1 MDSIKMD
8 FRRWA
13 IVTFCISICIT
24 VCPAKKCIPE
34 SLQNCSCTGPTPGG
48 SYVINCRNAS
58 LDDIPKG
65 IPTYVTQLI
74 LDENNLTTIQNNS
87 FANGLPKL
95 LLLSMRHN
103 NLNHIETDAFRNMS
117 SLKILDMF
125 DNNLQEN
132 DSLPLSVFVPISNS
146 LKVLDIRRNLMKDNI
161 TLVDYPIA
169 VRALKKLKV
178 LKLDCIKLK
187 PLPPEYGELQN
198 LQRLIFGG
206 GRSDVVHLAD
216 TMFDAVSS
224 INILEINLVNL
235 RLGYVHGSTIGKV
248 RSLQILELG
257 HNLNLAPI
265 LEDIIQGLKNTSIQ
279 RLRLNNTNIGDRAN
293 AVIKSMHG
301 LQIKELLMDQNSIY
315 NIDPILTTNIPNI
328 EILSFGDNY
337 LYERSALIWDIYH
350 LEFLVGL
357 NLSWQQRENSVFS
370 VEKEEIPQLQL
381 ENNPMKME
389 VVGAKT
395 KQHERFRRGTSKIHI
410 CERDFSCPVK
420 IPKYMQWVDMS
431 HYGLHLPDVPEL
443 VILTNST
450 LKYVNLAYSEVQF
463 FKKPTFCPTGLF
475 HTTVQIETFDFRF
488 NTIQCFN
495 ESMFDYEVTHCKW
508 DSLKHLY
515 FESNKLGEVEGN
527 ICNTDK
533 NNTLGFLKPLRNLTV
548 LDLSMNSLGESLKFS
563 DLKTLT
569 QLEMLDISSNN
580 LKAWTLNIEEM
591 TKLDIVNI
599 SNNNLRCLSVYSTR
613 VLDRLQ
619 RQRTKPGSI
628 AIDMTGNELSC
639 SCECLDFYKWL
650 KITRVNV
657 VNFRKY
663 HCVFP
668 DGKTWVLNRLDT
680 IVAKLEA
687 ECYTTVWL
695 DLWISS
701 LILSYCLIFALT
713 MMYRLRHEIK
723 YMWIRMMMNREKLE
737 RLFSSNKYRFKFDAF
752 ISCEHRD
759 ARVFVQRHLLP
770 NLETKNKGLT
780 APWLKSTR
788 GDGNS
793 ESNDVEMSFCVAQRD
808 FVVGEA
814 IIKNIVRAIEG
825 SRKTILIVSKFS
837 LSSDWC
843 EEEMRIAHRVSLDRG
858 KNIIICI
865 FMPGVEPDKL
875 PGTIRMIIKFV
886 TCLKWPR
893 DERAQKV
900 FWLMLR
906 KAIMDGAQ
914 DDII

>member
-1 MDSIKMD
+1 M
-8 FRRWA
+8 
-13 IVTFCISICIT
+13 
-24 VCPAKKCIPE
+24 CPAKKCIPE

-65 IPTYVTQLI
+65 IPTDVTQLI

-132 DSLPLSVFVPISNS
+132 DSLSLSVFVPISNS

-389 VVGAKT
+389 VVAAKT

-410 CERDFSCPVK
+410 CQRDLSCPVK

-431 HYGLHLPDVPEL
+431 HYGLHLPD
-443 VILTNST
+443 
-450 LKYVNLAYSEVQF
+450 
-463 FKKPTFCPTGLF
+463 
-475 HTTVQIETFDFRF
+475 
-488 NTIQCFN
+488 
-495 ESMFDYEVTHCKW
+495 
-508 DSLKHLY
+508 
-515 FESNKLGEVEGN
+515 
-527 ICNTDK
+527 
-533 NNTLGFLKPLRNLTV
+533 
-548 LDLSMNSLGESLKFS
+548 
-563 DLKTLT
+563 
-569 QLEMLDISSNN
+569 
-580 LKAWTLNIEEM
+580 
-591 TKLDIVNI
+591 
-599 SNNNLRCLSVYSTR
+599 
-613 VLDRLQ
+613 
-619 RQRTKPGSI
+619 
-628 AIDMTGNELSC
+628 
-639 SCECLDFYKWL
+639 
-650 KITRVNV
+650 
-657 VNFRKY
+657 
-663 HCVFP
+663 
-668 DGKTWVLNRLDT
+668 
-680 IVAKLEA
+680 
-687 ECYTTVWL
+687 
-695 DLWISS
+695 
-701 LILSYCLIFALT
+701 
-713 MMYRLRHEIK
+713 
-723 YMWIRMMMNREKLE
+723 
-737 RLFSSNKYRFKFDAF
+737 
-752 ISCEHRD
+752 
-759 ARVFVQRHLLP
+759 
-770 NLETKNKGLT
+770 
-780 APWLKSTR
+780 
-788 GDGNS
+788 
-793 ESNDVEMSFCVAQRD
+793 
-808 FVVGEA
+808 
-814 IIKNIVRAIEG
+814 
-825 SRKTILIVSKFS
+825 
-837 LSSDWC
+837 
-843 EEEMRIAHRVSLDRG
+843 
-858 KNIIICI
+858 
-865 FMPGVEPDKL
+865 
-875 PGTIRMIIKFV
+875 
-886 TCLKWPR
+886 
-893 DERAQKV
+893 
-900 FWLMLR
+900 
-906 KAIMDGAQ
+906 
-914 DDII
+914 